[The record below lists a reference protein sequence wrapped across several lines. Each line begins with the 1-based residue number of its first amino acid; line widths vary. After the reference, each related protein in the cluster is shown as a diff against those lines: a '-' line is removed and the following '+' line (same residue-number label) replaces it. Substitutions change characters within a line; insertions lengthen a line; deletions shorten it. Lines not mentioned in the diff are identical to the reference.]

1 MQKLAKSFKPEELIE
16 IIVKRRWF
24 IIIPFCL
31 SILIGIYLAFTL
43 PRIYGAGTLIL
54 VEPQRVPTSYV
65 QPLVSSGVADRIS
78 TISQQIMSRS
88 NLEKIISEFKLFSD
102 PGQENMFMED
112 KIESLRKRITVTL
125 TRARGES
132 DAFSISFKG
141 KYPEKV
147 VKVAN
152 ALATYFIDEN
162 LKVREAQAV
171 GTNSFLETELSA
183 KKNELEKLEEV
194 LKQYRQKYM
203 GELPEQLETNLRV
216 LDRLEEQM
224 GKKQEVLRD
233 LRNSLIM
240 LNNQQDAFQSTA
252 LNDSM
257 FMNGSDQMDS
267 LGDEGSEDL
276 SQLNEQLNRLK
287 LKYTDRH
294 PDVVHLKRLI
304 AKIEEKQKAEEA
316 IEETEPESVPDKE
329 NMPELG
335 FADLQSIQKEEMNRD
350 IHNLRSEID
359 ELNKEMQIIQ
369 KRVGNTPNREQELL
383 SIKRDYENMNDS
395 YNSLLKR
402 KLEAEIAVNM
412 EKQQKGEQFRILD
425 YAQLPEKPIS
435 PNMNIL
441 FLFSLAGG
449 LGVGCGLIFLLE
461 YFNTSFRSPEDIESF
476 LGIPVFATLPVIY
489 HPEDLKKQRVN
500 KFLSVLFIAISFIL
514 FSGFAILTFKGVE
527 HTKELIS
534 RFI

>member
-1 MQKLAKSFKPEELIE
+1 MQKLTKSLKPEEILE
-16 IIVKRRWF
+16 IVVRRRWF

-54 VEPQRVPTSYV
+54 VEPQRVPTNYV
-65 QPLVSSGVADRIS
+65 QPLVSSGVDDRVS
-78 TISQQIMSRS
+78 TIQQQIMSRS

-112 KIESLRKRITVTL
+112 KIEGMRKRITVNL
-125 TRARGES
+125 TRAKRGSE
-132 DAFSISFKG
+132 AFSISFKG
-141 KYPEKV
+141 RYPEKV

-152 ALATYFIDEN
+152 TLATYFIDQN
-162 LKVREAQAV
+162 LKARESQAV
-171 GTNSFLETELSA
+171 GTSSFLETELNL
-183 KKNELEKLEEV
+183 KKKELEKLEEV

-216 LDRLEEQM
+216 LDRLEEKI
-224 GKKQEVLRD
+224 GKKQEALRD
-233 LRNSLIM
+233 LRNSLVM
-240 LNNQQDAFQSTA
+240 LNNQQEAFQSTA
-252 LNDSM
+252 INNSM
-257 FMNGSDQMDS
+257 FMDGSEQMANF
-267 LGDEGSEDL
+267 GEEGSEDL

-329 NMPELG
+329 NMPEMG
-335 FADLQSIQKEEMNRD
+335 FADLQSIQKEELNRD
-350 IHNLRSEID
+350 IHKLRSEID
-359 ELNKEMQIIQ
+359 VLNKEIQMYQ
-369 KRVGNTPNREQELL
+369 KRVENTPNREQELL

-395 YNSLLKR
+395 YKSLLKR
-402 KLEAEIAVNM
+402 KLEAAIAVNM

-435 PNMNIL
+435 PNMKIL

-489 HPEDLKKQRVN
+489 HQEDLRKQKVD
-500 KFLSVLFIAISFIL
+500 KLLSVLFIAISVVL

-527 HTKELIS
+527 QTKELVS